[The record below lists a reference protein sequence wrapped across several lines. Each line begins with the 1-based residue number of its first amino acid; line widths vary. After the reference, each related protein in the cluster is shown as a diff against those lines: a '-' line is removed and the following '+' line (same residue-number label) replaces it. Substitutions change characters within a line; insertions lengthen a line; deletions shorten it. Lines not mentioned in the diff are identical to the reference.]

1 MTSRYFKF
9 LPVVAIVLAAAFFP
23 VQAAFAHAHY
33 DHSDPAAGVNLNNA
47 PTQVKVWFSEGVK
60 PAGSSLMVFDAS
72 DKMVDKMDSAV
83 DASDAKLMTVSLLQP
98 LATGVYTV
106 KWKTISADDG
116 DDADGQFQF
125 SVGGRLGA
133 TLTAPANGFQLTT
146 FDVKL
151 GWTLPTSATQYQLQ
165 VVPFNDDGPGV
176 NLIRASESSFAVP
189 APPNWYG
196 LLPGMSY
203 TWQVRFSD
211 KATFADEKDTSWGPW
226 SEMRTFFT
234 PIANSSGMKA
244 VSPAN
249 GASASSAGPA
259 TLTWS
264 HPNPAVFY
272 YEVQASTDKDFITTA
287 GQSIAPVW
295 SNLVHGGVSKPANS
309 WTTPALLAGK
319 TYYWRVRPRV
329 QGNGAAVAWSDT
341 WSFKTP

>member
-1 MTSRYFKF
+1 MRYVKSIAS
-9 LPVVAIVLAAAFFP
+9 VALVLAAILVP
-23 VQAAFAHAHY
+23 GTVFAHAHY

-47 PTQVKVWFSEGVK
+47 PTQVKVWFTEGVK
-60 PAGSSLMVFDAS
+60 PAGSSLMVLDAS
-72 DKMVDKMDSAV
+72 GLPVSKSDSAV
-83 DASDAKLMTVSLLQP
+83 DASDAKLMTVSLNASVP
-98 LATGVYTV
+98 NGVYTV

-125 SVGGRLGA
+125 SVGGKLGA
-133 TLTAPANGFQLTT
+133 TLTAPATGLQLMT

-151 GWTLPTSATQYQLQ
+151 GWTLPAAATQYQLQ
-165 VVPFNDDGPGV
+165 VVPFNNDGPGV
-176 NLIRASESSFAVP
+176 DLIRASESSFAVP

-211 KATFADEKDTSWGPW
+211 KASFADEKDTSWGPW

-234 PIANSSGMKA
+234 PTATSSGMKA

-249 GASASSAGPA
+249 GASVSGAGPA

-264 HPNPAVFY
+264 HPNPVIFY
-272 YEVQASTDKDFITTA
+272 YEVQVSTDKNFITTA
-287 GQSIAPVW
+287 GQSVAPIW
-295 SNLVHGGVSKPANS
+295 WNLVHGGVSKPANS
-309 WTTPALLAGK
+309 WTTPALQAGK

-329 QGNGAAVAWSDT
+329 QGNGAAVEWSDT